1 MDYVIKSKIK
11 QDNFTNLVLGQG
23 MGSRANRALEE
34 A

>member
-11 QDNFTNLVLGQG
+11 QDKFTNIVLGQG
-23 MGSRANRALEE
+23 MGARANRAIEE